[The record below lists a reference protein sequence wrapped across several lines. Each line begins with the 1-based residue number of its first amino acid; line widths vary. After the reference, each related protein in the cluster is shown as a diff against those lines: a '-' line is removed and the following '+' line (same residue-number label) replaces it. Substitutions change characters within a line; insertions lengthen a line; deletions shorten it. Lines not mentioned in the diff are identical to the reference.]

1 MTPPPDLSAADEQTC
16 LATVAA
22 LATSPPDA
30 LAARDTLLSLLPHA
44 SMAVRRRAAE
54 ALARLSGLDESV
66 RISLR
71 PLLATADSRRRWG
84 AAYALALV
92 GENSAELRA
101 AVEHCLGDDDP
112 DVRWAAV
119 ALRCRLSGPAE
130 SDGLVRLLRHGTP
143 LQRRMAAYCLRQVY
157 PASTAA
163 ADAVLRALEDSD
175 AAVRLAACA
184 AAVRLISDVRR
195 LDAPLERLLADRDP
209 RVQRAAAARCGEVS
223 EHSERLVAAL
233 RRATANPDPALR
245 RAAAGALQRLGRPR
259 RETDS
264 TRPLTGDA

>member
-30 LAARDTLLSLLPHA
+30 LAARDTLLSLLPHT

-66 RISLR
+66 RASLR
-71 PLLATADSRRRWG
+71 PLLATADSRWRWG
-84 AAYALALV
+84 AAYALALA

-101 AVEHCLGDDDP
+101 AVEQCLGDDDR
-112 DVRWAAV
+112 DVRWAAA
-119 ALRCRLSGPAE
+119 ALRGRLGASAD
-130 SDGLVRLLRHGTP
+130 SDGLVHLLQHGTP
-143 LQRRMAAYCLRQVY
+143 LQRRMAAYCLRQVG
-157 PASTAA
+157 PASSVA

-175 AAVRLAACA
+175 PAVRLAALA

-209 RVQRAAAARCGEVS
+209 RVQRAAAARCRAVAD
-223 EHSERLVAAL
+223 HSDRLVAAL
-233 RRATANPDPALR
+233 RRAASSPDVSLR
-245 RAAAGALQRLGRPR
+245 RAARTSLRCLVRVHDRPCR
-259 RETDS
+259 
-264 TRPLTGDA
+264 